1 MARRKA
7 QSSPPSLSR
16 REAYEQKVHPL
27 LEKAVAE
34 CKKHGITL
42 ITTADLRGV
51 TTTNMARCAV
61 MTLDEKEHTQLN
73 DLISE
78 DY

>member
-7 QSSPPSLSR
+7 PPSKLTKA
-16 REAYEQKVHPL
+16 EAYEQKVHPL

-42 ITTADLRGV
+42 IITADLRG
-51 TTTNMARCAV
+51 TTPTNFARCAV
-61 MTLDEKEHTQLN
+61 MTLDEQEHTQLN
-73 DLISE
+73 DWITE